1 MSTEP
6 IIIGVM
12 RGSSI
17 PHVMFEILRDMDNI
31 KVVVLDKP
39 DALDKSMSFVD
50 WDNINESIAIQERIH
65 IIRDKFIDGIGKIGE
80 LANRQRKL
88 LNDNND
94 FLMTVIEAREMYSK
108 FPEPVLVKPNNKP
121 WYQDR
126 KLNRSKKSRR
136 KL

>member
-17 PHVMFEILRDMDNI
+17 PREMFEILRDMDNI

-65 IIRDKFIDGIGKIGE
+65 IIRDKFINDVSKIGI
-80 LANRQRKL
+80 LAKRQREL
-88 LNDNND
+88 LNDNYG
-94 FLMTVIEAREMYSK
+94 FISLFEAREMYDE
-108 FPEPVLVKPNNKP
+108 FPKPILVKPNNKP

-136 KL
+136 TA